1 MNCQT
6 TNMIER
12 TTYNRKD
19 CQIGVVHLGYGA
31 FHRAHQAVYIDDY
44 MEKSGDLN
52 WGIAAV
58 NLRPE
63 DRDYFHKHINDAD
76 RGYLLKT
83 TTPEG
88 ETTFREVRSHIH
100 FSDWSEDLVAAEML
114 AAQPNVKV
122 ISMTVTESGYYL
134 NDDWT
139 LNVEDPVIKNEID
152 GNIGR
157 SVYSYLAGA
166 LKRRMDT
173 IGEPITVLCCDNI
186 RSNGAK
192 LGRNFLRYLEV
203 TGQNALA
210 AWVIEHTTFPNS
222 MVDRITPRA
231 TDILQ
236 AEIELISPEHAE
248 TAIHGESYSQWVLE
262 NRLAAEFPALDLAGV
277 EIVEDVDPYEEAKIR
292 ILNGGHTALCYLGAL
307 AGYQTF
313 DQAMHDPVLLSHF
326 EAFERECVLPGLT
339 LDLPFDKDFYL
350 SLIEHRFSNSA
361 IADDL
366 ARICMDGWSK
376 FPIFVRPTISSCLKQ
391 GIVPQGAYDSIASW
405 YVYARRFAS
414 GQTHIPYIEP
424 YWDQLEPLLEQGKE
438 AEFASLEAL
447 WSTLPKQ
454 YDGFTAGIVAAIS
467 RMEEAWPV

>member
-1 MNCQT
+1 
-6 TNMIER
+6 
-12 TTYNRKD
+12 
-19 CQIGVVHLGYGA
+19 
-31 FHRAHQAVYIDDY
+31 
-44 MEKSGDLN
+44 
-52 WGIAAV
+52 
-58 NLRPE
+58 
-63 DRDYFHKHINDAD
+63 
-76 RGYLLKT
+76 
-83 TTPEG
+83 
-88 ETTFREVRSHIH
+88 
-100 FSDWSEDLVAAEML
+100 
-114 AAQPNVKV
+114 
-122 ISMTVTESGYYL
+122 
-134 NDDWT
+134 
-139 LNVEDPVIKNEID
+139 
-152 GNIGR
+152 
-157 SVYSYLAGA
+157 
-166 LKRRMDT
+166 
-173 IGEPITVLCCDNI
+173 
-186 RSNGAK
+186 
-192 LGRNFLRYLEV
+192 
-203 TGQNALA
+203 
-210 AWVIEHTTFPNS
+210 
-222 MVDRITPRA
+222 MVDRITPRSTPA
-231 TDILQ
+231 LNDDIKTLF
-236 AEIELISPEHAE
+236 PENSFAP
-248 TAIHGESYSQWVLE
+248 IHGEDFVQWVLE
-262 NRLAAEFPALDLAGV
+262 DKFAAKMPDLTRSGV
-277 EIVEDVDPYEEAKIR
+277 EIVSDVEPFEEAKIR

-313 DQAMHDPVLLSHF
+313 DQAMHDPVLLAHF